1 MDKLVKTL
9 GIHSLSKPQ
18 VSRMAAELD
27 EHIEQFRHRP
37 PDNAGPSTFVGPTR
51 SP

>member
-9 GIHSLSKPQ
+9 GIHALSKSQ

-27 EHIEQFRHRP
+27 EHVNQFR
-37 PDNAGPSTFVGPTR
+37 
-51 SP
+51 